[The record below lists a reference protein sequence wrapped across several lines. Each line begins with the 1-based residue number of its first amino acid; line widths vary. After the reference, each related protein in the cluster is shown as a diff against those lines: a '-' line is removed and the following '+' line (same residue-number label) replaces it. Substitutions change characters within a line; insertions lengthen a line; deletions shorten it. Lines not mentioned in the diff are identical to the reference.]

1 MASILLNSPVRAS
14 RANRFPHSWRE
25 RRGKVGMYM
34 AAGVVP
40 QELMAV
46 QERKLMACV
55 GSPRAENNWWYSTAT
70 RVIFT

>member
-1 MASILLNSPVRAS
+1 MGQMASILLKSPVRAEPTDS
-14 RANRFPHSWRE
+14 PTYGGRE
-25 RRGKVGMYM
+25 EEGR

-55 GSPRAENNWWYSTAT
+55 GSPRAENNWWYSTVT
-70 RVIFT
+70 RVILT